1 MANSNEVPLMFQAQI
16 SGRGQIQYIQK
27 PEQSERWVDEWLE
40 ATAINAPNFSHH
52 VKTQEY
58 KISWRLLSNSGQDD
72 DFIRPVI
79 AANGFPYYPG
89 ASMKGAFLR
98 HCTPQQ
104 AIRYCGGK
112 NLTPQ
117 PPSLQGNG
125 ENLKPLSLQER
136 GFTDSETQPGILRFH
151 GAFPKDSEWKE
162 EPLIDVVHPQQNWQ
176 VKNSDS
182 HSAFL
187 QISLYAPT
195 LVFGISSTIE
205 LNDSEWKT
213 IWSIW
218 DKAIERGIGSRVSAG
233 YGQPINHPET
243 KLFSVSLKG
252 QGLASKL
259 IGTEQIEEF
268 RPNMFKAALRG
279 NSLRLFSAVT
289 DENTAEE
296 LTKELWGGF
305 AGAKGAIVGDLGI
318 AFHAE
323 KLVMDEFTY
332 NNHRVSMPTYDL
344 KKGDLTILC
353 MKNRSEEYRK
363 QLRILAKAILKF
375 ALLIGG
381 FGKSS
386 RRVDHRIFF
395 PEYLEPGNKPM
406 IGCQWGFTKESES
419 YYFPVNNIKHI
430 KNIIDDVYKV
440 VNSWLVFKGKSQN
453 YQKLS
458 WRESFHPENVQVWGR
473 IAEDEDDSLAV
484 RWFHGNYKSSQSIK
498 RSKLTGEIGKIGRI
512 YHRMY
517 PHYIRTKDGEMKKK
531 GRGYVEL
538 LTIFPDKTDQTTKD
552 FLAFLPASGFEK
564 LWGV

>member
-1 MANSNEVPLMFQAQI
+1 MFQAQI
-16 SGRGQIQYIQK
+16 TGRGQIQYIQR
-27 PEQSERWVDEWLE
+27 PEKSERWVDEWLE
-40 ATAINAPNFSHH
+40 ATATNPPKFRDN
-52 VKTQEY
+52 VKTREY
-58 KISWRLLSNSGQDD
+58 KISWRLLTNSGQDD
-72 DFIRPVI
+72 DFIRPVF

-98 HCTPQQ
+98 HCNPQQ

-125 ENLKPLSLQER
+125 EKLKPLSLQERGLER

-151 GAFPKDSEWKE
+151 GAFPLDSEWKE
-162 EPLIDVVHPQQNWQ
+162 EPLIDVVHPQQDWQ
-176 VKNSDS
+176 VKNNGN

-187 QISLYAPT
+187 QISLYEPT

-205 LNDSEWKT
+205 LDESEWNT

-218 DKAIERGIGSRVSAG
+218 EKAIERGIGSRVSAG

-243 KLFSVSLKG
+243 KLFSVHLKG

-259 IGTEQIEEF
+259 IGTEVIEEF

-279 NSLRLFSAVT
+279 HTLRLFSAVT
-289 DENTAEE
+289 DEKTAEQ

-305 AGAKGAIVGDLGI
+305 AGDQGAIVGDLGI

-323 KLVMDEFTY
+323 NLVMGEFKY
-332 NNHRVSMPTYDL
+332 NKNRMPTYDL
-344 KKGDLTILC
+344 KDGRLTILC

-363 QLRILAKAILKF
+363 QLRSLAKAILRF
-375 ALLIGG
+375 TILIGG

-395 PEYLEPGNKPM
+395 PEYLENGNKPM
-406 IGCQWGFTKESES
+406 IGCHWQFTKESDS
-419 YYFPVNNIKHI
+419 YYFPVNNLKHI
-430 KNIIDDVYKV
+430 KNIIETVYKA
-440 VNSWLVFKGKSQN
+440 VNDWLVFKGKSQN
-453 YQKLS
+453 NQKVA

-473 IAEDEDDSLAV
+473 IAEDKDDSLAV
-484 RWFHGNYKSSQSIK
+484 EWFHGNYKGSQSIK
-498 RSKLTGEIGKIGRI
+498 GSQLTGKVGKISNIGRI

-517 PHYIRTKDGEMKKK
+517 PHYKKREDKMIRQK
-531 GRGYVEL
+531 GYVEL
-538 LTIFPDKTDQTTKD
+538 LTIFPDKKDQTTRE
-552 FLAFLPASGFEK
+552 FLAFLPTTEFQK

>member
-40 ATAINAPNFSHH
+40 ATAINAPSFSDN
-52 VKTQEY
+52 VRKKEY
-58 KISWRLLSNSGQDD
+58 QISWRLLSNSGQDD

-104 AIRYCGGK
+104 AIRYCGYQ
-112 NLTPQ
+112 N
-117 PPSLQGNG
+117 N
-125 ENLKPLSLQER
+125 
-136 GFTDSETQPGILRFH
+136 SETQPGILRFH
-151 GAFPKDSEWKE
+151 GAFPQDAAWKD

-176 VKNSDS
+176 VKNNDS

-187 QISLYAPT
+187 QISLYEPT

-205 LNDSEWKT
+205 LEESEWST

-243 KLFSVSLKG
+243 KLFSVNLKG
-252 QGLASKL
+252 QGLASQL
-259 IGTEQIEEF
+259 IDKSGEF

-279 NSLRLFSAVT
+279 NTLRLFSAVT

-296 LTKELWGGF
+296 LTRELWGGF
-305 AGAKGAIVGDLGI
+305 AGAKGAVVGDLGI

-323 KLVMDEFTY
+323 KLFMDEFKY
-332 NNHRVSMPTYDL
+332 NKNKMPIYDL
-344 KKGDLTILC
+344 KKGNLTILC
-353 MKNRSEEYRK
+353 MKNRSEEYK
-363 QLRILAKAILKF
+363 NQLKILAKAILRF
-375 ALLIGG
+375 SLLIGG

-395 PEYLEPGNKPM
+395 PEYFDYEDKPM
-406 IGCQWGFTKESES
+406 IGCQWGFTQESTQ

-430 KNIIDDVYKV
+430 KNIIDGIYKA
-440 VNSWLVFKGKSQN
+440 VNNWLVFKGKSQN

-473 IAEDEDDSLAV
+473 VAEDEDDSLAV
-484 RWFHGNYKSSQSIK
+484 RWFHGNYKGNQSIK
-498 RSKLTGEIGKIGRI
+498 GSKLTGKMSNIGRI

-517 PHYIRTKDGEMKKK
+517 PRYIKTNDGELKKK
-531 GRGYVEL
+531 GKEYIEL
-538 LTIFPDKTDQTTKD
+538 LTIFPDQKDETTKQFLD
-552 FLAFLPASGFEK
+552 FLPSSGFEK